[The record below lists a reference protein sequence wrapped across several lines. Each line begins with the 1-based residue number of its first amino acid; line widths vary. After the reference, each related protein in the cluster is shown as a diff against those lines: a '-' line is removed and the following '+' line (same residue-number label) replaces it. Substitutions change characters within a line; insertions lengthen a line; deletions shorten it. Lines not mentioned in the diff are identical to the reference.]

1 MMTFSLP
8 ATQRYNAAA
17 HAGIGCVP
25 MTAAT
30 RSRTET
36 NLPFMVAVGAL
47 RLQFYT
53 TETDPVKV
61 TGLRFIA
68 NGDEGVA
75 GAAAVAMNYLEE
87 GQSGEPR
94 LTMAA
99 DAAKEVAVDCGEG
112 VVLSTDADYP
122 TQFAVALPPQTF
134 DQGFTIELTDDRGR
148 TMEITKPAESAS
160 PVTIVRREFY
170 AMKAI
175 EFKPEPEA
183 VDLGKPANCYI
194 VSQAGTYMFPAELVD
209 GTAIKGSFDTVDWT
223 WRTTGVELSD
233 IAYVDGYIRFTV
245 KKFVKGNASISA
257 YDAQQHLM
265 LHNWHIWLT
274 DAPQEMGTV
283 AGASSPYS
291 LTGTSVPWRP
301 IPMTRTATA
310 CSTSGDAKTR
320 TATWLRAAS
329 TSDRRSTPHGKPS
342 RATRSIGTTGTS
354 RTHGAVGRSATT
366 IRSVSCIRVLIM
378 TAATTTG

>member
-1 MMTFSLP
+1 MYKRQ
-8 ATQRYNAAA
+8 QRYNAAA

-122 TQFAVALPPQTF
+122 TQFAVALPRRPS
-134 DQGFTIELTDDRGR
+134 
-148 TMEITKPAESAS
+148 TKAS
-160 PVTIVRREFY
+160 
-170 AMKAI
+170 
-175 EFKPEPEA
+175 
-183 VDLGKPANCYI
+183 
-194 VSQAGTYMFPAELVD
+194 
-209 GTAIKGSFDTVDWT
+209 
-223 WRTTGVELSD
+223 
-233 IAYVDGYIRFTV
+233 
-245 KKFVKGNASISA
+245 
-257 YDAQQHLM
+257 
-265 LHNWHIWLT
+265 
-274 DAPQEMGTV
+274 
-283 AGASSPYS
+283 
-291 LTGTSVPWRP
+291 
-301 IPMTRTATA
+301 
-310 CSTSGDAKTR
+310 
-320 TATWLRAAS
+320 
-329 TSDRRSTPHGKPS
+329 RSN
-342 RATRSIGTTGTS
+342 
-354 RTHGAVGRSATT
+354 
-366 IRSVSCIRVLIM
+366 
-378 TAATTTG
+378 

>member
-1 MMTFSLP
+1 MKTIYWGLLSLWLALAGCTKGVDDEPTPAGATPATDETPFYGTIETDADTRCATKDSDGQIDVHWNPTDEIALFKGCPLCSCYGVQPDQNDPSHCELYFKEGAHGDQFGGATIEYDANYALHPYYADGVACDKVGGVPTMTFSLP

-30 RSRTET
+30 RSRTAT

-122 TQFAVALPPQTF
+122 TQFAVALPRRPS
-134 DQGFTIELTDDRGR
+134 
-148 TMEITKPAESAS
+148 TKAS
-160 PVTIVRREFY
+160 
-170 AMKAI
+170 
-175 EFKPEPEA
+175 
-183 VDLGKPANCYI
+183 
-194 VSQAGTYMFPAELVD
+194 
-209 GTAIKGSFDTVDWT
+209 
-223 WRTTGVELSD
+223 
-233 IAYVDGYIRFTV
+233 
-245 KKFVKGNASISA
+245 
-257 YDAQQHLM
+257 
-265 LHNWHIWLT
+265 
-274 DAPQEMGTV
+274 
-283 AGASSPYS
+283 
-291 LTGTSVPWRP
+291 
-301 IPMTRTATA
+301 
-310 CSTSGDAKTR
+310 
-320 TATWLRAAS
+320 
-329 TSDRRSTPHGKPS
+329 RSN
-342 RATRSIGTTGTS
+342 
-354 RTHGAVGRSATT
+354 
-366 IRSVSCIRVLIM
+366 
-378 TAATTTG
+378 

>member
-1 MMTFSLP
+1 MKTIYWGLLSLWLALAGCTKGVDEPTPAGATPATDETPFYGTIETDADTRCATKDSDGQIDVHWNPTDEIALFKGCPLCSCYGVQPTRTIPATANSISRKEPTATSSAARRSNTTPTMRSIPITPTAWPGDKVGGVPTMTFSLP

-61 TGLRFIA
+61 MGLRFIA

-160 PVTIVRREFY
+160 PSR
-170 AMKAI
+170 
-175 EFKPEPEA
+175 
-183 VDLGKPANCYI
+183 
-194 VSQAGTYMFPAELVD
+194 S
-209 GTAIKGSFDTVDWT
+209 
-223 WRTTGVELSD
+223 
-233 IAYVDGYIRFTV
+233 
-245 KKFVKGNASISA
+245 SA
-257 YDAQQHLM
+257 
-265 LHNWHIWLT
+265 
-274 DAPQEMGTV
+274 
-283 AGASSPYS
+283 ASS
-291 LTGTSVPWRP
+291 
-301 IPMTRTATA
+301 
-310 CSTSGDAKTR
+310 
-320 TATWLRAAS
+320 
-329 TSDRRSTPHGKPS
+329 TP
-342 RATRSIGTTGTS
+342 
-354 RTHGAVGRSATT
+354 
-366 IRSVSCIRVLIM
+366 
-378 TAATTTG
+378 

>member
-1 MMTFSLP
+1 MACDKVGGVPMMTFSLP

-61 TGLRFIA
+61 MGLRFIA

-122 TQFAVALPPQTF
+122 TQFAVALPRRPS
-134 DQGFTIELTDDRGR
+134 
-148 TMEITKPAESAS
+148 TKAS
-160 PVTIVRREFY
+160 
-170 AMKAI
+170 
-175 EFKPEPEA
+175 
-183 VDLGKPANCYI
+183 
-194 VSQAGTYMFPAELVD
+194 
-209 GTAIKGSFDTVDWT
+209 
-223 WRTTGVELSD
+223 
-233 IAYVDGYIRFTV
+233 
-245 KKFVKGNASISA
+245 
-257 YDAQQHLM
+257 
-265 LHNWHIWLT
+265 
-274 DAPQEMGTV
+274 
-283 AGASSPYS
+283 
-291 LTGTSVPWRP
+291 
-301 IPMTRTATA
+301 
-310 CSTSGDAKTR
+310 
-320 TATWLRAAS
+320 
-329 TSDRRSTPHGKPS
+329 RSN
-342 RATRSIGTTGTS
+342 
-354 RTHGAVGRSATT
+354 
-366 IRSVSCIRVLIM
+366 
-378 TAATTTG
+378 